1 MTMAPPPPRAPAV
14 DTVEDDHREPKD
26 DGMDVETE
34 LYIGLPGRDYR
45 SSKDKAAVA
54 VRSG

>member
-1 MTMAPPPPRAPAV
+1 MASAPPRAPAV
-14 DTVEDDHREPKD
+14 DNVEDGHREPKD